1 MRGGGTAEVFRA
13 ARGFDS
19 SPLYR
24 HLLAV
29 VADEPALVELASRTR
44 PGQQPTF
51 ALFGAV
57 HQLLLGGVVD
67 PLAAYYPSVVG
78 GRARPVDADT
88 GRAFTRFC
96 RTHADRIA
104 AILAT
109 RLVQTNHVQ
118 RSLVTRLGLALLRR
132 ATAAPV
138 CVVEVGCS
146 AGLNLRADRY
156 AFSVGD
162 STVGVG
168 DSTVGVGDSAVGV
181 GVGVGDSTVGDSVSG
196 GRWSA
201 RGGSRV
207 HIRADVPD
215 GRLLPDLDRLP
226 VVADVVGVDLDPP
239 DLTDPEDRA
248 WLRALVWPENAHQA
262 ALLAE
267 AMRMVADDPPR
278 VVRGDVADIGAEVAA
293 SLPAGL
299 PRLVVH
305 TATRIHVPVDRRPA
319 FDAGVAAFAADG
331 PMLHLALEED
341 HRVAPSGRAGIG
353 LTATD
358 AAGSRRI
365 AVADGHLAWL
375 EPLPELGTP
384 ITLGAQK

>member
-1 MRGGGTAEVFRA
+1 MGDVGTAEAFRA

-29 VADEPALVELASRTR
+29 VANEPALVELASRTR

-57 HQLLLGGVVD
+57 HYLLLGGVTD
-67 PLAAYYPSVVG
+67 PLAAYYPSVAG
-78 GRARPVDADT
+78 ARARPVDADA

-96 RTHADRIA
+96 LAHADRIS

-118 RSLVTRLGLALLRR
+118 RSLATRLGLALLRE

-156 AFSVGD
+156 AY
-162 STVGVG
+162 TVGGSTIG
-168 DSTVGVGDSAVGV
+168 DPT
-181 GVGVGDSTVGDSVSG
+181 SG
-196 GRWSA
+196 
-201 RGGSRV
+201 V
-207 HIRADVPD
+207 HIRVDVPD
-215 GRLLPDLDRLP
+215 ARLLPDLARLP
-226 VVADVVGVDLDPP
+226 VIADAVGVDLDPP
-239 DLTDPEDRA
+239 DLADADDRA
-248 WLRALVWPENAHQA
+248 WLRALVWPENSHQA
-262 ALLAE
+262 ALLAA
-267 AMRMVADDPPR
+267 AMRVAADDPPR
-278 VVRGDVADIGAEVAA
+278 VLRGDVADIGAEAA
-293 SLPAGL
+293 AALPAGL

-319 FDAGVAAFAADG
+319 FDAAMAAFAADG
-331 PMLHLALEED
+331 PVLHLALED
-341 HRVAPSGRAGIG
+341 DQRIAPSGRPGIG

-358 AAGSRRI
+358 ATGSRTI

-375 EPLPELGTP
+375 EPLPELATP
-384 ITLGAQK
+384 TTLG

>member
-1 MRGGGTAEVFRA
+1 MGGVGTAEVFRG

-24 HLLAV
+24 HLLGV
-29 VADEPALVELASRTR
+29 VADDPALVELAAGAR

-57 HQLLLGGVVD
+57 HQLLLGGVTD

-78 GRARPVDADT
+78 ARARAVDADT
-88 GRAFTRFC
+88 GRVFTRFC
-96 RTHADRIA
+96 LAHADRIS

-109 RLVQTNHVQ
+109 RLVQTNQVQ
-118 RSLVTRLGLALLRR
+118 RSLVTRLGLALLRAVTR
-132 ATAAPV
+132 APV

-156 AFSVGD
+156 AFSVGG
-162 STVGVG
+162 STIG
-168 DSTVGVGDSAVGV
+168 DPT
-181 GVGVGDSTVGDSVSG
+181 SG
-196 GRWSA
+196 
-201 RGGSRV
+201 V
-207 HIRADVPD
+207 HIRVDVPD
-215 GRLLPDLDRLP
+215 ARLLPDLARLP

-239 DLTDPEDRA
+239 DLTDAGDRA
-248 WLRALVWPENAHQA
+248 WLRALVWPENAPQA
-262 ALLAE
+262 ALLAQ
-267 AMRMVADDPPR
+267 AMRVVADDPPR
-278 VVRGDVADIGAEVAA
+278 VLRGDVAEIGAEVAA

-319 FDAGVAAFAADG
+319 FDAGVAAFAAGG
-331 PMLHLALEED
+331 PMLHLALED
-341 HRVAPSGRAGIG
+341 DQRIAPSGRAGIG

-358 AAGSRRI
+358 AAGSRTI

-384 ITLGAQK
+384 IILGAEDRKG

>member
-1 MRGGGTAEVFRA
+1 MGGGGTAEVFRA

-29 VADEPALVELASRTR
+29 VADEPALVELAERTR

-57 HQLLLGGVVD
+57 HQLLLGGVTD

-78 GRARPVDADT
+78 ARARPVDADT

-96 RTHADRIA
+96 LAHADRIA

-118 RSLVTRLGLALLRR
+118 RSLVTRLGLALLRS

-162 STVGVG
+162 STVG
-168 DSTVGVGDSAVGV
+168 DYA
-181 GVGVGDSTVGDSVSG
+181 SG
-196 GRWSA
+196 GRWSP

-207 HIRADVPD
+207 HIRVDVPD

-267 AMRMVADDPPR
+267 AMRVVADDPPR
-278 VVRGDVADIGAEVAA
+278 VLRGDVADIGAEVAA

-319 FDAGVAAFAADG
+319 FAAAVAAFAADG
-331 PMLHLALEED
+331 PMLHLALEDD
-341 HRVAPSGRAGIG
+341 HRIAPSGRAGIG

-384 ITLGAQK
+384 IVLGAPK

>member
-1 MRGGGTAEVFRA
+1 MFRA

-29 VADEPALVELASRTR
+29 VADEPALVELAARTR

-57 HQLLLGGVVD
+57 HQLLLDGVTD

-78 GRARPVDADT
+78 ARARPVDADT

-96 RTHADRIA
+96 LAHADRIA

-118 RSLVTRLGLALLRR
+118 RSLVTRLGLALLRS

-162 STVGVG
+162 STVGAG
-168 DSTVGVGDSAVGV
+168 EPA
-181 GVGVGDSTVGDSVSG
+181 SG
-196 GRWSA
+196 GRWSPRGGDGTVGA
-201 RGGSRV
+201 GGPASGGRRTPRGGSRV
-207 HIRADVPD
+207 HIRVDVSD

-262 ALLAE
+262 TLLAE
-267 AMRMVADDPPR
+267 AMRVVADDPPR
-278 VVRGDVADIGAEVAA
+278 VLRGDVADIGAEVAA

-319 FDAGVAAFAADG
+319 FDAGVAAFGADG
-331 PMLHLALEED
+331 PMLHLALED
-341 HRVAPSGRAGIG
+341 DQLIAPSGRAGYG

-384 ITLGAQK
+384 IVLGAPE